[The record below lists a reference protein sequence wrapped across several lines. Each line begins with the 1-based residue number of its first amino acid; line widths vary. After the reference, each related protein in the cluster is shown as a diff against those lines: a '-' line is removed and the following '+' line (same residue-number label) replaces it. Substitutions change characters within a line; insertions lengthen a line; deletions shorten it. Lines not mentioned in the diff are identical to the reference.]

1 MVAGMDTLLFISS
14 IWLVYLAAVSST
26 AVAVDDGPAAR
37 FTGVV
42 ASGGVFLASAATLL
56 VIAWTR

>member
-1 MVAGMDTLLFISS
+1 MNTLLFISS

-26 AVAVDDGPAAR
+26 AVAVEDGPAAR
-37 FTGVV
+37 LTGVV